1 MKFKERVRRL
11 LLPIGLAL
19 FLAVPVRAECAH
31 EFVPM
36 RREPSCENDGLAWSE
51 CRICGYCIDFKPL
64 APLGHTF
71 GEAYVHE
78 GPTCTR
84 DGVGISDCL
93 VCGFQ
98 QTTSIPKLG
107 HSYAP
112 EIKNPT
118 CTAGGYTRYNCR
130 VCTSYYIADYR
141 DPLGHQYDNGVLL
154 KEPTETDRGRV
165 RFTCLRCT
173 DPHLVYYS
181 FLDIASDGY
190 YFSPVLW
197 AVDRGITSGMD
208 DTHFSP
214 EALCN
219 RAQVV
224 TFLWRAAGRPEPAS
238 PENPFADV
246 PAGSFYEKA
255 VLWAYGSGI
264 TTGTD
269 GAHFSP
275 NAPCNRA
282 QVVTFLHRAQ
292 GCPEPDGSAAFADVR
307 VGSFYHKAVL
317 WAAQRQITVGMDGG
331 YFRPELPCSRAQ
343 IVTFLYRDKNNP

>member
-1 MKFKERVRRL
+1 MKLKERVRRL
-11 LLPIGLAL
+11 LLPMAVVLI
-19 FLAVPVRAECAH
+19 LAVPVRAECVH
-31 EFVPM
+31 DFVPM

-71 GEAYVHE
+71 GEAYVLE

-84 DGVGISDCL
+84 DGVGVTDCL

-98 QTTSIPKLG
+98 QTTAIPRLG

-112 EIKNPT
+112 EVKNPT

-130 VCTSYYIADYR
+130 ACTNYYIADYR
-141 DPLGHQYDNGVLL
+141 DPLGHQYDNGVPL

-181 FLDIASDGY
+181 FLDIASGAY

-208 DTHFSP
+208 DAHFAP
-214 EALCN
+214 DDLCN

-224 TFLWRAAGRPEPAS
+224 TFLWRAAGQTAPTGTDH
-238 PENPFADV
+238 PFTDV
-246 PAGSFYEKA
+246 PQGSFYEKP
-255 VLWAYGSGI
+255 VLWALENGI
-264 TTGTD
+264 TNGISATEF
-269 GAHFSP
+269 GAG
-275 NAPCNRA
+275 NPCNRA
-282 QVVTFLHRAQ
+282 QVVTFLYR
-292 GCPEPDGSAAFADVR
+292 
-307 VGSFYHKAVL
+307 
-317 WAAQRQITVGMDGG
+317 
-331 YFRPELPCSRAQ
+331 
-343 IVTFLYRDKNNP
+343 TFQ

>member
-11 LLPIGLAL
+11 LLPIALVLA
-19 FLAVPVRAECAH
+19 LAVPVAAACVH
-31 EFVPM
+31 DFVQM
-36 RREPSCENDGLAWSE
+36 RQEPTCENDGFTWTQ
-51 CRICGYCIDFKPL
+51 CRICGYRTEYRLLPRLD
-64 APLGHTF
+64 HVY
-71 GEAYVHE
+71 GEPYVLQA
-78 GPTCTR
+78 PTCTQK
-84 DGVGISDCL
+84 GIQASDCIN
-93 VCGFQ
+93 CGHQ
-98 QTTSIPKLG
+98 QMGPIPSPG
-107 HSYAP
+107 HDYAP
-112 EIKNPT
+112 EVKNPT

-130 VCTSYYIADYR
+130 ACSSYYIADYR
-141 DPLGHQYDNGVLL
+141 DPLGHQYDNGIIL

-181 FLDIASDGY
+181 FLDIDSDAY
-190 YFSPVLW
+190 YFTPVLW

-208 DTHFSP
+208 DAHFVP
-214 EALCN
+214 DALCN

-238 PENPFADV
+238 AETPFVDV

-255 VLWAYGSGI
+255 VYWAYENGI

-269 GAHFSP
+269 DTRFSP
-275 NAPCNRA
+275 NASCNRA
-282 QVVTFLHRAQ
+282 QVVTFLHRVK
-292 GCPEPDGSAAFADVR
+292 GCPEPTASAAFPDVR

-317 WAAQRQITVGMDGG
+317 WAAQRGITDGMGG
-331 YFRPELPCSRAQ
+331 GFFRPELPCSRAQ